1 MPSLSF
7 SHLSFS
13 WPDGTRVLDDVT
25 GAVDGGMSALVGT
38 NGVGKSTL
46 LKILAGALHP
56 DAGTVRRPPDT
67 AYVPQDVALDPTQ
80 RADAVMGLA
89 AIRTAIRAVE
99 SGDVDPAHFDVIGDD
114 WDAEERAAATLA
126 ALGLP
131 ADTLD
136 RSVGQLSGGEVTR
149 LALAAA
155 LHRRPAVLLLDEP
168 TNNLDAAAATQVID
182 ALASRPGATLVVS
195 HDRRV
200 LSRVGAVGELRRGA
214 LRWFGGDIS
223 AYEEALAVERAAAEQ
238 EVRSAKADAS
248 RQQRELRDYVDGAA
262 RRSKVGAKKAESMP
276 KILAGGKKRQAQA
289 TLARVTGIHEDRLA
303 DARDRLQRAEEAADR
318 DREIR
323 VELPGTAVPP
333 RRDVLA
339 LDGCRIATGAVVS
352 ARVQGP
358 ERIELAGANGAGK
371 TTLLRTLLGEV
382 RADSGDAAVHV
393 PVGYLPQ
400 RLDVLDPGLSVVDNV
415 RRRAPGASP
424 HEAREALARFLFRG
438 AAGDAAAGQ
447 LSGGERLRA
456 ALAAVL
462 LARPAPQLL
471 LLDEPTNNLDFASRA
486 HLLEALAGYRGA
498 LIVVSHD
505 AEFVAELGVTRR
517 WEIAA
522 DGMED
527 VPL

>member
-1 MPSLSF
+1 MSSLSF

-13 WPDGTRVLDDVT
+13 WPDGSVALDDVT
-25 GAVDGGMSALVGT
+25 GAVDSGLSALVGA

-46 LKILAGALHP
+46 LRILAGALTA
-56 DAGTVRRPPDT
+56 DAGAISRPPHL
-67 AYVPQDVALDPTQ
+67 AYVPQDVALDPAQ

-89 AIRTAIRAVE
+89 PVRAAIRAVE

-126 ALGLP
+126 SLGLP

-136 RSVGQLSGGEVTR
+136 RVVGELSGGEITR

-155 LHRRPAVLLLDEP
+155 LHERPAVLLLDEP
-168 TNNLDAAAATQVID
+168 TNNLDADAASSVIE
-182 ALASRPGATLVVS
+182 ALVARRRATLVVS

-200 LSRVGAVGELRRGA
+200 LSRVGAIGELRRGS
-214 LRWFGGDIS
+214 LRWFGGDITV
-223 AYEEALAVERAAAEQ
+223 YEEALAVERAAAEQ
-238 EVRSAKADAS
+238 EVRSAKADAA
-248 RQQRELRDYVDGAA
+248 RQHRELRTYVEGAA
-262 RRSKVGAKKAESMP
+262 RRSKVGAAKAENMP
-276 KILAGGKKRQAQA
+276 KILASAKKRQAQA

-303 DARDRLQRAEEAADR
+303 DARERLQRAEDAADR

-339 LDGCRIATGAVVS
+339 LDACVLATGAEVT

-358 ERIELAGANGAGK
+358 ERIELAGPNGAGK
-371 TTLLRTLLGEV
+371 TTLMRTVLGEMAPLGGEAGV
-382 RADSGDAAVHV
+382 QV

-400 RLDVLDPGLSVVDNV
+400 RLDVLDPALSVVENV
-415 RRRAPGASP
+415 RRRALGASP
-424 HEAREALARFLFRG
+424 HEVREALARFLFRG
-438 AAGDAAAGQ
+438 AAGDAAAAQ

-505 AEFVAELGVTRR
+505 AEFVEELGVTRR
-517 WEIAA
+517 WVISPE
-522 DGMED
+522 GMVD